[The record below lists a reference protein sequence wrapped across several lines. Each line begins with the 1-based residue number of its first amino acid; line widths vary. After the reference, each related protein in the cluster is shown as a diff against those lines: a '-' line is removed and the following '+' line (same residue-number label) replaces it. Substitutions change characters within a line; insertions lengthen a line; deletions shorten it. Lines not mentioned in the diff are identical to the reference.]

1 MNVNID
7 YQLLPVNLPI
17 FIAYFTCELKV
28 VTQYDKNLN
37 GVLTSAV
44 TECLLLEA
52 SLKDMNLQVSAL
64 IRKKK
69 FVLSTP
75 MCCPKLTRFL
85 KHEFITVAS

>member
-1 MNVNID
+1 MKVNID

-17 FIAYFTCELKV
+17 FIAYFTCELNV

-44 TECLLLEA
+44 TECLSLEV

-64 IRKKK
+64 IRKNIPNVHPN
-69 FVLSTP
+69 VL
-75 MCCPKLTRFL
+75 PKTDEVS
-85 KHEFITVAS
+85 KT